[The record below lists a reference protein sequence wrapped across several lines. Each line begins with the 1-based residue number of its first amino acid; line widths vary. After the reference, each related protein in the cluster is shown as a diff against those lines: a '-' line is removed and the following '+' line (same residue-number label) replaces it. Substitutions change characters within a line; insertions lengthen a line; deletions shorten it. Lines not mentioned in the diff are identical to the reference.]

1 MATKKEN
8 DKAEEVKT
16 VPIRARLLRIQRGLK
31 APKNQRNDFGK
42 YNYRN
47 AEDILEAVKPLCDE
61 HGAVLTLSDE
71 IVVIGER
78 YYVKATATLVA
89 VDAIGDWVSAVAY
102 AREEQDK
109 KGMDGAQVTGAS
121 SSYARKYALNG
132 LFCIDDTKDPDATNT
147 HGKDAAPQTA
157 TEKAVQA
164 APAQPKNPVPGR
176 AVDAWKR
183 YVAMP
188 MHKGLS
194 ATVLKSG
201 FNAMRA
207 KAVGG
212 AKDVSKYTEDDWA
225 KVDAAMDAMAQAK
238 DDVPKA
244 EGGAA

>member
-1 MATKKEN
+1 MATKEKE
-8 DKAEEVKT
+8 KAEEVKS
-16 VPIRARLLRIQRGLK
+16 PCIRERLLKIQRALK
-31 APKNQRNDFGK
+31 APKNQRNVFGK

-47 AEDILEAVKPLCDE
+47 AEDILEAVKPLCEE

-71 IVVIGER
+71 IVVIGDR

-89 VDAIGDWVSAVAY
+89 VDAIGDWVSTVAY

-147 HGKDAAPQTA
+147 HGKDETPAEQKA
-157 TEKAVQA
+157 AVQA

-183 YVAMP
+183 YVAIP
-188 MHKGLS
+188 SHKGLS
-194 ATVLKSG
+194 ATTLKSG

-207 KAVGG
+207 KAVGE
-212 AKDVSKYTEDDWA
+212 AKDVTRYTEDDWK
-225 KVDAAMDAMAQAK
+225 KVDAALDAMAIAK
-238 DDVPKA
+238 AEAAKA

>member
-1 MATKKEN
+1 MATKEKE
-8 DKAEEVKT
+8 KAEEVKS
-16 VPIRARLLRIQRGLK
+16 PCIRERLLRIQRGLK
-31 APKNQRNDFGK
+31 APKNQYNEFGK
-42 YNYRN
+42 YKYRN
-47 AEDILEAVKPLCDE
+47 AEDILEAVKPLCEE

-71 IVVIGER
+71 IVVIGDR
-78 YYVKATATLVA
+78 YYVKAMATLVA
-89 VDAIGDWVSAVAY
+89 VDLIGDLVSTVAY

-147 HGKDAAPQTA
+147 HGKDAASQQQPKA
-157 TEKAVQA
+157 AVQA
-164 APAQPKNPVPGR
+164 APAQPKNPVPGK

-188 MHKGLS
+188 SHKGLS
-194 ATVLKSG
+194 ATTLKSG

-207 KAVGG
+207 KAVGE
-212 AKDVSKYTEDDWA
+212 AKDVTRYTEDDWK
-225 KVDAAMDAMAQAK
+225 KVDAALDAMAIAK
-238 DDVPKA
+238 AEAAKA